1 MPQFSCHL
9 VQASN
14 IKKNQW
20 LLQREVEK
28 EECKLGLTE
37 NKNELNMETAGIP
50 GERRTRNLNMLNA
63 IVCLLSF
70 FPLPLSFMKSY
81 ILWMLDSY
89 WIHSLQ
95 AFSIL
100 WWHFYF
106 MDYLGI

>member
-1 MPQFSCHL
+1 L

-70 FPLPLSFMKSY
+70 FPVFTYSKDAFFLFVCLF
-81 ILWMLDSY
+81 
-89 WIHSLQ
+89 SL
-95 AFSIL
+95 
-100 WWHFYF
+100 
-106 MDYLGI
+106 